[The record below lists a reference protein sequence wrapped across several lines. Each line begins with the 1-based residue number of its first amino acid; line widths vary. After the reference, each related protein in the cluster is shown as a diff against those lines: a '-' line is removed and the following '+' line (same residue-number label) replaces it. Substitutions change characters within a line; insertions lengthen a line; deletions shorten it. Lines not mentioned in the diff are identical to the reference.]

1 MLSKNELQNVISGN
15 AEVRHGK
22 IIQTIA
28 NFLRREKIA
37 IQKSE
42 KTEFLKNQETE
53 ILIDFVNNNNLWIDF
68 IDESNYIGEGAEQKV
83 YEFYD
88 PKFVLKIND
97 SIFYEYWLDYFH
109 SLLLHN
115 FFFPHLAYELLGF
128 YKSDVL
134 YAVIKQP
141 FVVSTEHTNLENVK
155 TFLAANGFTNKKNND
170 YYNLNLG
177 IILEDLHDEN
187 VLTEDGSLQFID
199 TIFYLTPTFFELE

>member
-28 NFLRREKIA
+28 NFLRRKKIA

-199 TIFYLTPTFFELE
+199 TIFYLTPTFFEPQ